1 MTVSFEPL
9 LHAKTD
15 LGLFL
20 LLCRLMPTAYGECP
34 LRTELESISL
44 NDKAQLC
51 LSIRQAF
58 RYCTEQ
64 QTILRWESVH
74 RFILDDSGQLTWERM
89 GQPTLIGIEA
99 IQTVFRQPGEPGE
112 FFLVDNRSA
121 S

>member
-9 LHAKTD
+9 LQAKTD
-15 LGLFL
+15 LCLFL
-20 LLCRLMPTAYGECP
+20 LLCRLMPTAHWERP

-58 RYCTEQ
+58 RYCSEQ
-64 QTILRWESVH
+64 QTVLRWEPTH
-74 RFILDDSGQLTWERM
+74 RFILDDSGQLTWEQT

-99 IQTVFRQPGEPGE
+99 IQAVFRQSEEPGE
-112 FFLVDNRSA
+112 FFLVESRSA